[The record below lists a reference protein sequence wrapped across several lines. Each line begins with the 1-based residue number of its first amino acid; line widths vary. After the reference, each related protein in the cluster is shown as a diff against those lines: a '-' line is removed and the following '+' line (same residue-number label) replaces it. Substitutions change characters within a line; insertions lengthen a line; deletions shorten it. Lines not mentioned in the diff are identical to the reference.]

1 MTEINAVAVVSTKPW
16 YKSKTLWFNVLVAA
30 LAALEA
36 SASMIKPFLKGN
48 VYGYG
53 LLILTAGNAMLRIIT
68 TQGLSLK

>member
-1 MTEINAVAVVSTKPW
+1 MTEINQVVIASKKPW

-30 LAALEA
+30 LVALEA
-36 SASMIKPFLKGN
+36 SASMIQPFLKGN